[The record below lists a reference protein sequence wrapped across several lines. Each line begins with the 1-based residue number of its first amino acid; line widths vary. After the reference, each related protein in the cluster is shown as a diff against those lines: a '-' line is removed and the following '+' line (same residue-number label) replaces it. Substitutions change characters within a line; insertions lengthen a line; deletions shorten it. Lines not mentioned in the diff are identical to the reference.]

1 MSTVSLSRK
10 HFLLVM
16 AVLVLVEVLSS
27 FEHVMMIAAFPLIGE
42 EFGLSAAG
50 WTMTV
55 FLLVQGSTA
64 AIGARLGDIWG
75 HARMVPILLALSVS
89 GSLLSALSH
98 GVELLIV
105 GRGLQGL
112 SGAILPLAYAIAKQT
127 APREELPFWIGTLT
141 GGVTISAAAGFVLG
155 GYIADLGDWR
165 LIFWFTFFYG
175 LIVIGLFL
183 MFVPIFPGVSANK
196 RIDWLGGTLLPAG
209 IASTLYA
216 MGSAFSSG
224 AFEPL
229 TIVTGLA
236 GALLLAWWWRAEWS
250 HPEPLIQVRLLARP
264 PILVG
269 NLSFA
274 IAGLGIMQFP
284 IVMMQYLQQPVESGT
299 GLGLSATMA
308 GLLKLPSNVSSL
320 LAAMLAGWLCGRIG
334 GHRVIQLGGL
344 LCAAAW
350 FSAIFIRDTGWQVMI
365 VAVFAAGGATTLL
378 AAIPNLV
385 LKYSP
390 ADRAGEATG
399 LAMVVMRLFSA
410 AGAQVIA
417 LMMAISATQ
426 SPNGRSYPTEAAY
439 IGIFSA
445 VAVSGVLIALIA
457 ASLNRYNPADD
468 PVH

>member
-1 MSTVSLSRK
+1 MSKVSLTRK
-10 HFLLVM
+10 RFLLVM

-42 EFGLSAAG
+42 EFGLSSAG
-50 WTMTV
+50 WTMTA

-75 HARMVPILLALSVS
+75 HARMVPILLILSVS
-89 GSLLSALSH
+89 GSLLSALSQ
-98 GVELLIV
+98 GIELLVI

-127 APREELPFWIGTLT
+127 APEKELPFWIGTLT

-183 MFVPIFPGVSANK
+183 MFVPRFPGVSANK
-196 RIDWLGGTLLPAG
+196 RIDWLGAALLPAG

-216 MGSAFSSG
+216 TGSAFNSG
-224 AFEPL
+224 AFEWP
-229 TIVTGLA
+229 TIITGVA
-236 GALLLAWWWRAEWS
+236 GVLLLAWWWRAEWL
-250 HPEPLIQVRLLARP
+250 HPEPLIQVRLLTRR
-264 PILVG
+264 PILIG

-284 IVMMQYLQQPVESGT
+284 IVMMQYIQQPVESGT

-308 GLLKLPSNVSSL
+308 GLLKLPSNVASL
-320 LAAMLAGWLCGRIG
+320 FAAMLAGWLCGRIG

-344 LCAAAW
+344 LCAASW
-350 FSAIFIRDTGWQVMI
+350 LSMIFIRDTGWQVMTI
-365 VAVFAAGGATTLL
+365 AIFAAGGAATLL

-385 LKYSP
+385 LNYSP

-399 LAMVVMRLFSA
+399 MAMVVMRLFSA
-410 AGAQVIA
+410 AGAQVVA
-417 LMMAISATQ
+417 MMMALSAVPA
-426 SPNGRSYPTEAAY
+426 PNGRSYPTEAGY
-439 IGIFSA
+439 IGIFVA
-445 VAVSGVLIALIA
+445 VALSGVLIASIA
-457 ASLNRYNPADD
+457 SSLNRYRPDGERAG
-468 PVH
+468 